1 MKVGD
6 LVQAQFFDADG
17 LGTAVKGRVGIVMRI
32 DEEYYG
38 ARQAFKMSP
47 RQRGECVNPA
57 DPNIIKRVEL
67 TTTGISDRVLIMF
80 RDGVTPEY
88 LRSTEL
94 KVVSEG

>member
-1 MKVGD
+1 MKIGD
-6 LVQAQFFDADG
+6 LVQWRGVD
-17 LGTAVKGRVGIVMRI
+17 TVRGRVGIVTRI
-32 DEEYYG
+32 DPDHYG

-47 RQRGECVNPA
+47 RQLVERVTAA
-57 DPNIIKRVEL
+57 DPSIVKRIEL
-67 TTTGISDRVLIMF
+67 GTTAICDRVLVMF

>member
-17 LGTAVKGRVGIVMRI
+17 LGTAVKGHIGVVMRI
-32 DEEYYG
+32 DKDHFA

-47 RQRGECVNPA
+47 RQLVERVTAA
-57 DPNIIKRVEL
+57 DPSIVKRIEL
-67 TTTGISDRVLIMF
+67 SRTAICDRVLVMF